1 MVGAAANINFLLIL
15 NLENSLKISD
25 VSVLLFKKKNRIPV
39 STSVLLVVSNS
50 LCSFPGNRKSLLKDH
65 LGFLVLLLSVFSRFH
80 FALWN
85 ESNKR
90 MCSLCKSVYK

>member
-25 VSVLLFKKKNRIPV
+25 VSVLFKKKNRIPV

-50 LCSFPGNRKSLLKDH
+50 LCSFPGNRKSLLKEH
-65 LGFLVLLLSVFSRFH
+65 LAFLVLLLSVFSRFH

-90 MCSLCKSVYK
+90 MCSLCKSVHK